1 MPRNEYDAHRYL
13 SERADLRNWRVED
26 EPDCP
31 MAVFIGLRN
40 VALILLVALLGAYVL
55 AAL

>member
-13 SERADLRNWRVED
+13 SERADLRNWQPD
-26 EPDCP
+26 EPDEP

-40 VALILLVALLGAYVL
+40 AALILLVALLGAYAL